1 MKYFYDTE
9 FIDDGHT
16 IDLISIGILAEDGRE
31 YYAVSSEFPEHKLLA
46 NRWLVENVWP
56 HLPHDGPRLDTSHP
70 DVRPRHRIAR
80 EVYDFFLPAT
90 DPDTLP
96 HVELWG
102 FYADFDHVCLTRL
115 WGRMIDVPEGLPM
128 LTYDLKQEAD
138 RLGVQLPHQASGKHH
153 ALADARHNRTR
164 AKALQ
169 LVP

>member
-16 IDLISIGILAEDGRE
+16 INLISIGIVAEDGRE
-31 YYAVSSEFPEHKLLA
+31 YYAVSSEFPEHKVLA

-56 HLPHDGPRLDTSHP
+56 HLPHDGLRLDTSHP
-70 DVRPRHRIAR
+70 DVRSHHRIAR

-96 HVELWG
+96 DVELWG

-138 RLGVQLPHQASGKHH
+138 RLGVQLPQQASGKHH

-164 AKALQ
+164 AEALQ

>member
-1 MKYFYDTE
+1 M
-9 FIDDGHT
+9 
-16 IDLISIGILAEDGRE
+16 
-31 YYAVSSEFPEHKLLA
+31 
-46 NRWLVENVWP
+46 
-56 HLPHDGPRLDTSHP
+56 
-70 DVRPRHRIAR
+70 
-80 EVYDFFLPAT
+80 
-90 DPDTLP
+90 DPYP
-96 HVELWG
+96 GW

-138 RLGVQLPHQASGKHH
+138 RLGVRLPHQASGKHH